1 MTVHHC
7 FGGFDSILTRW
18 CERGDLNPHGVSH
31 QILSLARLPDSATL
45 AQESRSRDRVGHA
58 HCAADRERTREGG
71 QTTIMHYTPMEVMR
85 NKNGEPCRDRTYDP
99 LIKSQ
104 LLYQLS

>member
-1 MTVHHC
+1 M
-7 FGGFDSILTRW
+7 
-18 CERGDLNPHGVSH
+18 NPHGVTH

-45 AQESRSRDRVGHA
+45 AKQHRANPGLGSALLPSLRRVARRH
-58 HCAADRERTREGG
+58 EF
-71 QTTIMHYTPMEVMR
+71 
-85 NKNGEPCRDRTYDP
+85 GEPCRDRTYDP

>member
-1 MTVHHC
+1 MPD
-7 FGGFDSILTRW
+7 GGMKRA
-18 CERGDLNPHGVSH
+18 CERGDLNPHGVTH
-31 QILSLARLPDSATL
+31 QILSLARLPIPPLSRTL
-45 AQESRSRDRVGHA
+45 
-58 HCAADRERTREGG
+58 
-71 QTTIMHYTPMEVMR
+71 